1 MEKII
6 TKREGKTMSEKLKK
20 PIYKRWW
27 FITIAV
33 VVILGFIGSIGNG
46 DNEAQQ
52 ASINKVSEKEV
63 VSSLDDEKEIVQTD
77 EDEGKEEIK
86 SDEVIEKPE
95 EKLTEEPKEKLKEE
109 PKEDK
114 VTETLS
120 QKNAVR
126 KAEQYLRTMPFS
138 KSGLIAQ
145 LEFEGFSTE
154 DATYAVNK
162 IDVNWKEQAVKKAKS
177 YLDTMAFSRSGL
189 IEQLEFEGFTTE
201 EATYAVDQ
209 IGL

>member
-1 MEKII
+1 
-6 TKREGKTMSEKLKK
+6 MSEKLKK

-138 KSGLIAQ
+138 KSGLIAH

-162 IDVNWKEQAVKKAKS
+162 INADWKKQAVKKAEE
-177 YLDTMAFSRSGL
+177 YLNVMAFSKNGL
-189 IEQLEFEGFTTE
+189 I
-201 EATYAVDQ
+201 
-209 IGL
+209 